1 MQKAIS
7 IEQTS
12 SNIAAV
18 LSIAP
23 PEVGTEWQGRQ
34 YIIIDDYTEPE
45 LTDPMDKAYPVYD
58 KTAKRFFY
66 VIEKWTETIQQDRLD
81 MLNLKQQYEQVI
93 KDAKA
98 TTAELEKLKADHLKA
113 IAELTNMIA
122 QMSVPQVP

>member
-12 SNIAAV
+12 NNLAAV

-23 PEVGTEWQGRQ
+23 PDVGEDWQGRQ
-34 YIIIDDYTEPE
+34 YIIIDDYHEPKI
-45 LTDPMDKAYPVYD
+45 TDPMDKAYPVYD

-81 MLNLKQQYEQVI
+81 LLNLKSQYEQVI
-93 KDAKA
+93 KDAKS

-122 QMSVPQVP
+122 QMSMPQVP

>member
-34 YIIIDDYTEPE
+34 YIVIDDYTEPA

-58 KTAKRFFY
+58 KTEKRFFY

-81 MLNLKQQYEQVI
+81 MLNLKQQYEQLI
-93 KDAKA
+93 AGAKK
-98 TTAELEKLKADHLKA
+98 TTAELEELKAAHLKA
-113 IAELTNMIA
+113 IAELTSMIA
-122 QMSVPQVP
+122 QVGMPPTP

>member
-7 IEQTS
+7 IEQTP
-12 SNIAAV
+12 NDIAAV

-34 YIIIDDYTEPE
+34 YIIIDDYTDPE

-58 KTAKRFFY
+58 KAAKRFFY
-66 VIEKWTETIQQDRLD
+66 VVEKWTETIQQDRLD
-81 MLNLKQQYEQVI
+81 MLNLKKQYEQLI
-93 KDAKA
+93 TDAKK
-98 TTAELEKLKADHLKA
+98 TSNDLEELKSAHLKA

-122 QMSVPQVP
+122 QMSMPQVP

>member
-7 IEQTS
+7 IEQTE
-12 SNIAAV
+12 NTIAAV

-34 YIIIDDYTEPE
+34 YIIIDDYHEPE
-45 LTDPMDKAYPVYD
+45 IQDPMDKAYPVYD

-66 VIEKWTETIQQDRLD
+66 VVEKWIETIQQDRLD

-122 QMSVPQVP
+122 QVGMPPTP